1 MTPEEAKTASQAT
14 IRNIA
19 LTLIGSAVVAI
30 VTAIVSQGRS
40 LVASQIRD
48 QSQDEKIEGL
58 ASGRTTPMSA
68 ETRSEFAA
76 LNRRIDAVTQRIDDL
91 IKRFEKETPSPK

>member
-1 MTPEEAKTASQAT
+1 MTPEEAKTASQT
-14 IRNIA
+14 MIRNIA

-40 LVASQIRD
+40 LVASQMRD
-48 QSQDEKIEGL
+48 TAQDEKIEGL

-68 ETRSEFAA
+68 ETRAEFAA
-76 LNRRIDAVTQRIDDL
+76 LNRRIDSVTQRIDDL
-91 IKRFEKETPSPK
+91 IKRVEKETPPK